1 MSAVPAVDGRNVT
14 WQEALSAAEL
24 ERMQVV
30 ELRDPVAEPED
41 AKLTVPVGG
50 MGPALVS
57 MTIAAQVEAWFAN
70 TSISQETVVMVGSVT
85 VMPTLS
91 ELGVWLVSPG

>member
-1 MSAVPAVDGRNVT
+1 M
-14 WQEALSAAEL
+14 
-24 ERMQVV
+24 

-50 MGPALVS
+50 MGPVLVS
-57 MTIAAQVEAWFAN
+57 MTIAVQVEAWFAN
-70 TSISQETVVMVGSVT
+70 TSILQETVVIVGSGDVT

>member
-1 MSAVPAVDGRNVT
+1 M
-14 WQEALSAAEL
+14 L
-24 ERMQVV
+24 

-41 AKLTVPVGG
+41 AKLTVPVAG
-50 MGPALVS
+50 MGPVLVS
-57 MTIAAQVEAWFAN
+57 MTIAVQVEAWFTN
-70 TSISQETVVMVGSVT
+70 TSISQETVVIVGSGDVT